1 MKRFVS
7 IIMSL
12 VLVFT
17 CTGTAFAAEEN
28 DVTPL
33 VIVRGL
39 DFPALTVDLGTENE
53 HPALTAK
60 PGPIAA
66 AVVNLIFSTV
76 LMGMDGMVNT
86 ICDFVDDLFADM
98 ACDKNGDTVANVSVK
113 EYPLAMSNYPEALAE
128 FKEYGQGEPGVVAE
142 AADRLGA
149 ENVYYI
155 TYDWRLD
162 PYTVAE
168 KINKAVNLAVEES
181 DKEKVNIICCS
192 LGGVMTLAYF
202 DEYGYEKVNSCMFL
216 SSTIYGSYV
225 ANDALGGKVGFDKDI
240 LNTFL
245 GYAVPDLQI
254 LWKIL
259 DIVGITDA
267 LVNFANNLTENYKAQ
282 IYEETMR
289 DNFGTM
295 PGLWAMVQP
304 DEYEAAKKFVFGD
317 DTAEYAGLIKRIDKF
332 QQFRLGRD
340 EFIKKMMAD
349 GVAVTVVTAYN
360 SPVIPVYE
368 RSYVNGDMVLETE
381 LMAAGATVAPYGKT
395 LGDSYKAKDPAK
407 LSPDRVIDASTC
419 LLPDNT
425 WFIKDAPH
433 VPCNYGSELAEML
446 FWLMNYEGQPTVDS
460 NSLYPQFQYA
470 DAEQNLY
477 HFE

>member
-1 MKRFVS
+1 MKRFIS
-7 IIMSL
+7 IIMAA

-17 CTGTAFAAEEN
+17 CTGTAFAAEEK

-39 DFPALTVDLGTENE
+39 DFAALTVDLGTESE
-53 HPALTAK
+53 RPALTAK

-66 AVVNLIFSTV
+66 AVINLIFSTV

-113 EYPLAMSNYPEALAE
+113 EYPLAMSNYPEALKE
-128 FKEYGQGEPGVVAE
+128 FEEYGQSEPGIVAE
-142 AADRLGA
+142 AANRLGA
-149 ENVYYI
+149 QNVYYI

-162 PYTVAE
+162 PYTVAQ

-181 DKEKVNIICCS
+181 GKEKVNLICCS
-192 LGGVMTLAYF
+192 LGGVMTLAYL
-202 DEYGYEKVNSCMFL
+202 DEYGYEKINSCMFL

-245 GYAVPDLQI
+245 GYAVPDLAV

-259 DIVGITDA
+259 DFIGITDA

-304 DEYEAAKKFVFGD
+304 DEYETAKKFVFGD
-317 DTAEYAGLIKRIDKF
+317 DASEYAGLIKRIDKF

-340 EFIKKMMAD
+340 EFIKQMMTD

-368 RSYVNGDMVLETE
+368 RAYVNGDMVLETE

-395 LGDSYKAKDPAK
+395 LGDDYKAKDPAK

-433 VPCNYGSELAEML
+433 VPCNYGSEIAEML
-446 FWLMNYEGQPTVDS
+446 FTLINYDGQPSVTTEG
-460 NSLYPQFQYA
+460 LYPQFQYA

-477 HFE
+477 SFE

>member
-1 MKRFVS
+1 MKRFIS
-7 IIMSL
+7 IIMAF
-12 VLVFT
+12 VLVFS
-17 CTGTAFAAEEN
+17 CTGTAFAAEEK
-28 DVTPL
+28 DTTPL

-53 HPALTAK
+53 RPALSAQA
-60 PGPIAA
+60 GPIIGG
-66 AVVNLIFSTV
+66 VINLVLSTV
-76 LMGMDGMVNT
+76 FGGLDGMVDSVCT
-86 ICDFVDDLFADM
+86 FVGDLFADM

-113 EYPLAMSNYPEALAE
+113 QYPLAMSNYPEALEE
-128 FKEYGQGEPGVVAE
+128 FKEYGQGELGIVAE

-168 KINKAVNLAVEES
+168 KINSAVNLAVKDS
-181 DKEKVNIICCS
+181 GKEKVNLICCS
-192 LGGVMTLAYF
+192 LGGVMTLAYL
-202 DEYGYEKVNSCMFL
+202 DEYGYGKINSCMFL

-225 ANDALGGKVGFDKDI
+225 ANDALSGKIGFDKNI

-245 GYAVPDLQI
+245 NYAVPDLQI

-259 DIVGITDA
+259 DYIAVTDM
-267 LVNFANNLTENYKAQ
+267 LVNFANNLTNTYKAQ

-317 DTAEYAGLIKRIDKF
+317 DAAEYAGLIKRIDKF
-332 QQFRLGRD
+332 QKFRLGRD

-395 LGDSYKAKDPAK
+395 LGDSYVAKDPSK

-419 LLPDNT
+419 LLPENT

-433 VPCNYGSELAEML
+433 VPCNYGSELAAML
-446 FWLMNYEGQPTVDS
+446 FDLMYYDGQPTVTTEG
-460 NSLYPQFQYA
+460 LYPQFQYT
-470 DAEQNLY
+470 DAEQKLY
-477 HFE
+477 AFN